1 MAKKENCNC
10 EKKEM
15 KGGAVEKKEK
25 KINAWLE
32 HVKKYRQEHPDKPY
46 KECLQEAK
54 KTYKKG
60 GVISLT
66 PNITPNPEPEP
77 TTEPVK
83 KMKKV
88 KKGGAITPSSYNP
101 TDIKTYKQAESEL
114 MKNKA
119 STAEIMKLYKSMKP
133 SKYPAN
139 PKEWRDKWGMMGNYY
154 QFLNAQNIK
163 QKDYDRVG
171 IDSSLKDVEEEE
183 GGAIKK
189 MKKVK
194 KVKKVNFEK

>member
-1 MAKKENCNC
+1 MAKKKENCDC

-15 KGGAVEKKEK
+15 KGGAVDKPKKESK
-25 KINAWLE
+25 PNAWIE

-66 PNITPNPEPEP
+66 PEITPNPEPEP
-77 TTEPVK
+77 TAEPVK

-88 KKGGAITPSSYNP
+88 KKGGAI
-101 TDIKTYKQAESEL
+101 
-114 MKNKA
+114 
-119 STAEIMKLYKSMKP
+119 KP
-133 SKYPAN
+133 ETEPA
-139 PKEWRDKWGMMGNYY
+139 P
-154 QFLNAQNIK
+154 
-163 QKDYDRVG
+163 V
-171 IDSSLKDVEEEE
+171 
-183 GGAIKK
+183 KK

-194 KVKKVNFEK
+194 KIKKVNFEK